1 MVPRPFANR
10 NEDRYRPIS
19 TKTTAAGAAVAGGE
33 EELSFA

>member
-19 TKTTAAGAAVAGGE
+19 TKATTAGAAVARGE
-33 EELSFA
+33 EELSLA